1 MKKTIRQPR
10 YLAEMDFDLIHHFER
25 PATGKG
31 LTKAGLAAFFILTIS
46 SVPDGKPRDNS
57 QFLVALE
64 LGKRRLYS
72 RIPDLPSCRRAKT
85 ADRRAACEVPA
96 HEHFHCDS

>member
-1 MKKTIRQPR
+1 M
-10 YLAEMDFDLIHHFER
+10 MNFDLIHHFGRSTTEKR
-25 PATGKG
+25 SV
-31 LTKAGLAAFFILTIS
+31 KAGLAAFFILTIS
-46 SVPDGKPRDNS
+46 FVSDDKPRDDS

-72 RIPDLPSCRRAKT
+72 GIPDLSSRKRVKT
-85 ADRRAACEVPA
+85 IDRRAACEVPA